1 MVVLPLLGPARQRP
15 AGARAGLWLTTADV
29 RLPRRRAHR
38 RGRRLA
44 ADGALRER
52 MAALGQRIRASDG
65 LRRGADVIESVARAH
80 PAR

>member
-1 MVVLPLLGPARQRP
+1 VHELGC
-15 AGARAGLWLTTADV
+15 GL
-29 RLPRRRAHR
+29 RLPTYDCRDDELIGAVD
-38 RGRRLA
+38 GLL

-80 PAR
+80 RHGDVVRVPG